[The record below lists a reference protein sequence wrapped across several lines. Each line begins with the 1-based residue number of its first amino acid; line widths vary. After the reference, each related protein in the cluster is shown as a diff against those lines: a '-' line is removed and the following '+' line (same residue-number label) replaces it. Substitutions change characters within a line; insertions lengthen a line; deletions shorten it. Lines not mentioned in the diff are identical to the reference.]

1 MSLASAAV
9 RWRRALGS
17 LSGSPGTD
25 WRSQLV
31 HHGARAVFVL
41 GAAILLP
48 FLFPRTSLPSFAHL
62 EEGMVAPA
70 DVIARVPFQVMKDP
84 SELAT
89 EREEAASGVAPILAL
104 DPAAADS
111 AGADV
116 IRLFTQMD
124 SAARAPGADT
134 SALRGVLAEAGVT
147 PTPEQL
153 QYLASM
159 GRRTRLRD
167 AITSAYQTWLRRGVV
182 SRGELAN
189 VTAGQVV
196 VRSQKGERLVSRDS
210 LMTTG
215 AFYERAASREAE
227 GLGPTGQQLFQTLL
241 VRYVQ
246 PTLRLDNAA
255 TRAARQQ
262 ARDAVPAVE
271 GSVLQGERIVAA
283 HERVSRDQ
291 VRKLRAYEAE
301 LRREGQVTGGYMPL
315 RTAGSVLYGVLVLG
329 LLAAV
334 LLTLRP
340 RVYRD
345 ARGFVLVVGLAFAVV
360 VAGGYAASAAMPA
373 VAVPVAFAALV
384 VGALYDGLLG
394 VVVAAVVA
402 ALAAG
407 QPPLAGS
414 TTPFLTFV
422 AGAAAAMGVRGV
434 RRRSDSWILLA
445 VITAAYVL
453 GAASLFLTRSLPLE
467 SLAVTAGWGGLNA
480 ALSTVVAMGL
490 AVPALESFTGIVTD
504 QTLLE
509 LSDLDRPLLRRLSR
523 EAPGTYAHS
532 IGTANLAEA
541 ACAAIGA
548 NALLAR
554 VGVYYHDIGKMAR
567 PQFFIENQPPGR
579 NPHDRLPPEKS
590 VEVLREHVREGL
602 RLAEESRL
610 PGAIR
615 EFIAQHH
622 GTQRISFFFEKARQ
636 QGKDPDPEAYR
647 YQGPRPR
654 SKETSVVMMA
664 DAVESATRTLADP
677 TPSGIRSLIE
687 RLTRSRLEEGQ
698 FDESPITLG
707 ELVRVKEEFA
717 RVLIGMY
724 HRRIDYPGSDTAP
737 PASPEPSAD
746 ASGPDEKS
754 EPPEP
759 AEPEGQDEPEAQAGP
774 AEQTEPPEP
783 VEQAGSTGNGPR
795 PEATEPGDGRRV
807 DGSPRVET

>member
-1 MSLASAAV
+1 
-9 RWRRALGS
+9 
-17 LSGSPGTD
+17 
-25 WRSQLV
+25 V
-31 HHGARAVFVL
+31 HHGVRAVIVL
-41 GAAILLP
+41 AAAALLP

-62 EEGMVAPA
+62 EEGMVAPE

-84 SELAT
+84 SELAA
-89 EREEAASGVAPILAL
+89 EREEAASGVAPILTL

-111 AGADV
+111 SVSDV
-116 IRLFTQMD
+116 VRLFAQVD
-124 SAARAPGADT
+124 SAARSPGADT
-134 SALRGVLAEAGVT
+134 SAVRAVLAQAGIT
-147 PTPEQL
+147 PTPAQL
-153 QYLASM
+153 EYLASS
-159 GRRTRLRD
+159 GRRSRLRD
-167 AITSAYQTWLRRGVV
+167 ALVSAYRTLLPGGVV
-182 SRGELAN
+182 SRGELAT

-196 VRSQKGERLVSRDS
+196 VHGRSGNRLEARDS
-210 LMTTG
+210 LPTIG
-215 AFYERAASREAE
+215 GFYERAAAREAG

-291 VRKLRAYEAE
+291 VRKLRAYQSE
-301 LRREGQVTGGYMPL
+301 LRRQGQVAGGDTPL
-315 RTAGSVLYGVLVLG
+315 RTAGSVLYGLLVLG
-329 LLAAV
+329 LLGAV

-340 RVYRD
+340 RIYRD
-345 ARGFVLVVGLAFAVV
+345 LRGFLLVVGLAFAVV
-360 VAGGYAASAAMPA
+360 VAGGYAATAAMPA

-445 VITAAYVL
+445 LITAAYL
-453 GAASLFLTRSLPLE
+453 IGAASLALTRSLPLQ
-467 SLAVTAGWGGLNA
+467 SLLVTAGWGGLNA

-490 AVPALESFTGIVTD
+490 AVPALESFTGIITD

-532 IGTANLAEA
+532 IGAANLAEA
-541 ACAAIGA
+541 ACSAIGA

-602 RLAEESRL
+602 RLAEEARL
-610 PGAIR
+610 PRAIR
-615 EFIAQHH
+615 AFIAQHH
-622 GTQRISFFFEKARQ
+622 GTQHISFFFEKARQ
-636 QGKDPDPEAYR
+636 EGREPDPEAYR
-647 YQGPRPR
+647 YPGPRPR
-654 SKETSVVMMA
+654 SKETTVVMLA
-664 DAVESATRTLADP
+664 DAVESATRTLSDP
-677 TPSGIRSLIE
+677 TPSGIRALIE
-687 RLTRSRLEEGQ
+687 RLTRGRLEEGQ
-698 FDESPITLG
+698 FDESPITIG
-707 ELVRVKEEFA
+707 ELVQVKEEFA

-724 HRRIDYPGSDTAP
+724 HRRIDYPGSETAP
-737 PASPEPSAD
+737 SAPAGAAGAD
-746 ASGPDEKS
+746 AEADGDGGSGRPVGDGKPGAE
-754 EPPEP
+754 EGRP
-759 AEPEGQDEPEAQAGP
+759 AGR
-774 AEQTEPPEP
+774 
-783 VEQAGSTGNGPR
+783 PR
-795 PEATEPGDGRRV
+795 P
-807 DGSPRVET
+807 PRVGT